1 MIKTDVDGARQFIQE
16 DEYTKIVGM
25 AEEAFRQVKEAS
37 GPGSNWLGWRRIL
50 KSPNDAELERIERH
64 ATSIRKDADVFI
76 ICGIG
81 GSYTGAKAII
91 ESLTSR
97 FESKGPEIL
106 YAGHHMGGRYLH
118 DLMEYLKTPREDGEV
133 KSVYLNVIS
142 KSGSTLETALAF
154 RTIRSWMH
162 EEYGDEAKNRIV
174 ATTGESG
181 GVLNNII
188 EAEGYAKYVIPGD
201 IGGRFSV
208 LTPVGLLPVAVA
220 GIDIQTLY
228 YGAVAEYELTEA
240 DPGKILE
247 YATVRYIL
255 HKNGYALDVIGSFE
269 PEMMGF
275 AEWTQQL
282 LGESEG
288 KEGKGLFPAT
298 ASYSTDLH
306 SIGQMIQQGQRNM
319 LETLFVIEKPISDLQ
334 ITQMSDNTD
343 ELGYLEGKTFHEIN
357 HSAQEGT
364 VQAHLEGG
372 VPVIRVILEKL
383 NAQQIGRFIYFYEL
397 MTAVYVYMLD
407 VNPFNQPGVE
417 NYKKAMYRL
426 LGKRTEP

>member
-1 MIKTDVDGARQFIQE
+1 MIKTDTAGARRFIKQE
-16 DEYTKIVGM
+16 EFNS
-25 AEEAFRQVKEAS
+25 AFGKAQDAFLKVTEAS

-50 KSPNDAELERIERH
+50 KSPNDAQLDRIERH
-64 ATSIRKDADVFI
+64 AAEIRRDADVFI

-81 GSYTGAKAII
+81 GSFTGAKAII

-97 FESKGPEIL
+97 FAYKGPEIL
-106 YAGHHMGGRYLH
+106 YAGHHMGGKYLH
-118 DLMEYLKTPREDGEV
+118 DLMEYLKLPKENGEP
-133 KSVYLNVIS
+133 KKVYLNVIS

-154 RTIRSWMH
+154 RSIRSWMH
-162 EEYGDEAKNRIV
+162 EMYGEEAKKQII
-174 ATTGESG
+174 ATTGDTG
-181 GVLNNII
+181 GVLNKIV
-188 EAEGYAKYVIPGD
+188 EAEGYSKYIIPED

-208 LTPVGLLPVAVA
+208 LTPVGLLPVSVA

-228 YGAVAEYELTEA
+228 YGAVAEYEQAEA
-240 DPGKILE
+240 SPDKILE
-247 YATVRYIL
+247 YASVRYVL

-275 AEWTQQL
+275 AAWTQQL

-298 ASYSTDLH
+298 ASFSTDLH

-319 LETLFVIEKPISDLQ
+319 LETLFVVENPISTLK
-334 ITQMSDNTD
+334 IAETGDNTD

-372 VPVIRVILEKL
+372 VPVIKIILEKL
-383 NAQQIGRFIYFYEL
+383 NAQQIGRLIYFYEL
-397 MTAVYVYMLD
+397 MTAVYVYMLE

-426 LGKRTEP
+426 LGKES

>member
-1 MIKTDVDGARQFIQE
+1 MINTDVDGARQFI
-16 DEYTKIVGM
+16 DETEFKKTYEM
-25 AEEAFRQVKEAS
+25 AENAFRQVEGAS
-37 GPGSNWLGWRRIL
+37 GPGNNWLGWRRIL
-50 KSPNDAELERIERH
+50 KAPNDAELERIESH
-64 ATSIRKDADVFI
+64 AAEIRKNADVFI

-91 ESLTSR
+91 ESLTSH
-97 FESKGPEIL
+97 FEVKGPEIL

-118 DLMEYLKTPREDGEV
+118 DLMEYLKTPLQDGTT
-133 KSVYLNVIS
+133 KSVYINVIS
-142 KSGSTLETALAF
+142 KSGTTLETALAF
-154 RTIRSWMH
+154 RTIRAWMH
-162 EEYGDEAKNRIV
+162 GEYGDEAKNRIV

-181 GVLNNII
+181 GVLNKII

-228 YGAVAEYELTEA
+228 YGAVAEYELTET

-247 YATVRYIL
+247 YATIRYIL
-255 HKNGYALDVIGSFE
+255 HRNGYALDVIGSFN

-275 AEWTQQL
+275 AAWTQQL

-319 LETLFVIEKPISDLQ
+319 LETLFVIEKPISSLE
-334 ITQMSDNTD
+334 IAPMSDNTD

-364 VQAHLEGG
+364 VQAHHEGG
-372 VPVIRVILEKL
+372 VPVIKIILEKL
-383 NAQQIGRFIYFYEL
+383 NAQQIGRFIYFFEL

-426 LGKRTEP
+426 LGKKE

>member
-1 MIKTDVDGARQFIQE
+1 MIKTDVEGARKFID
-16 DEYTKIVGM
+16 DEEYAGTLEM
-25 AEEAFRQVKEAS
+25 AREAFRQVEEAS
-37 GPGSNWLGWRRIL
+37 GPGNNWLGWRRIL

-64 ATSIRKDADVFI
+64 AAEIRKHADVFI
-76 ICGIG
+76 VCGIG

-91 ESLTSR
+91 ESLTSH
-97 FESKGPEIL
+97 FEAKGPEIL
-106 YAGHHMGGRYLH
+106 YAGHHMGGRYLD
-118 DLMEYLKTPREDGEV
+118 DLMKYLKTPHENGEP

-154 RTIRSWMH
+154 MTIRSWMH

-181 GVLNNII
+181 GVLNNIV
-188 EAEGYAKYVIPGD
+188 EAEGYAKYIIPGD

-208 LTPVGLLPVAVA
+208 LTPVGLFPVSVA

-228 YGAVAEYELTEA
+228 YGAVAEYEQAES

-247 YATVRYIL
+247 YATVRFIL
-255 HKNGYALDVIGSFE
+255 HRNGYVLDVIGSFD

-275 AEWTQQL
+275 AAWTQQL

-319 LETLFVIEKPISDLQ
+319 LETLFVVEKPISTLQ
-334 ITQMSDNTD
+334 ITPMSDNTD

-372 VPVIRVILEKL
+372 VPVIRIILEKL

-426 LGKRTEP
+426 LGKKE